1 MFALTFL
8 YCRCYLLECV
18 TGTVI
23 YVVKILIG
31 RGFWNELLS
40 AGKFNIR
47 MSMIHANGLH
57 WSTWERFTHKVRTS
71 WDRDVEVSI
80 INIIYRN
87 QFSWPLG
94 VLREWNWNF
103 IKRRMYTKWSVSNT
117 GYYMCS
123 MCTLIAANNLL
134 FFLFC

>member
-31 RGFWNELLS
+31 RGFWNELLR

-47 MSMIHANGLH
+47 MSMKHANGLH
-57 WSTWERFTHKVRTS
+57 WSTWERLTHKVRTS
-71 WDRDVEVSI
+71 WDR
-80 INIIYRN
+80 
-87 QFSWPLG
+87 G
-94 VLREWNWNF
+94 
-103 IKRRMYTKWSVSNT
+103 WSFDHKHH
-117 GYYMCS
+117 
-123 MCTLIAANNLL
+123 I
-134 FFLFC
+134 